1 MNVLKRCSR
10 DVCSLLLC
18 LPWWKKNIT
27 VSCKLLPGPVIL
39 LCGVVPGKGF
49 LRALLTMF
57 ASLEIE
63 LFSEEVGTPKRKCLS
78 LEPPHFA
85 KLHIYTRASDMTLLA
100 PGLSRSSLL
109 LGRRSV
115 L

>member
-1 MNVLKRCSR
+1 MNVPKRCSR

-27 VSCKLLPGPVIL
+27 VSCKLL
-39 LCGVVPGKGF
+39 LCGVVPGQGF
-49 LRALLTMF
+49 PRALLTVF
-57 ASLEIE
+57 ASLETE
-63 LFSEEVGTPKRKCLS
+63 LFSEEVGAPERKCLS

-85 KLHIYTRASDMTLLA
+85 KLHIYARASDMTLLA
-100 PGLSRSSLL
+100 SGLSRSSLL